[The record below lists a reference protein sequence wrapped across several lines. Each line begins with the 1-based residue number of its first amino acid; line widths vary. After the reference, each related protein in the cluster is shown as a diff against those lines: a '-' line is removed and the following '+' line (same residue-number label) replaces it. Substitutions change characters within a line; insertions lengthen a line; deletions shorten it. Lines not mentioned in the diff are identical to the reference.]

1 MRLFFAVWPPPAT
14 AHALGKWAREVQA
27 AAGSR
32 ATPEAAIHLTLAFLG
47 EADPGRAA
55 SAARHVAGRAHA
67 LPVEQAQYWKHRRIV
82 WAGPR
87 EMPAALATLAGALR
101 GELEDCGFAL
111 EKREFLAHVTLLRNV
126 RECGALPAL
135 PQLGW
140 PVGEFLLVRSRTS
153 PQGSRYEPI
162 ERFALFA

>member
-67 LPVEQAQYWKHRRIV
+67 LPVEQAQDWKHRRIV
-82 WAGPR
+82 RGRPGGMAGGP
-87 EMPAALATLAGALR
+87 ALAAPQAEARAAAPGGRLVEAR
-101 GELEDCGFAL
+101 ERAL
-111 EKREFLAHVTLLRNV
+111 EPLGLARGNSRPAVAHLDDRVRAVAPGLDLHRLRAAPHAA
-126 RECGALPAL
+126 C
-135 PQLGW
+135 
-140 PVGEFLLVRSRTS
+140 
-153 PQGSRYEPI
+153 
-162 ERFALFA
+162 